1 MARFN
6 KGRPLPK
13 DLTRKI
19 EAYFEYY
26 WMNDKNYAI
35 QSEEDKRF
43 MKELPKSIRRNVMFD
58 LANIYRMQ
66 IIYMYLIQ

>member
-13 DLTRKI
+13 EMTRKI

-26 WMNDKNYAI
+26 WKNDKNYAI
-35 QSEEDKRF
+35 
-43 MKELPKSIRRNVMFD
+43 
-58 LANIYRMQ
+58 
-66 IIYMYLIQ
+66 